1 MTGDGAVIYVVD
13 DDASVCRAVA
23 LLLKSHGFKIE
34 TFMRVADFLAFK
46 HLKLSSCLVLDIQ
59 MPDINGLAC

>member
-1 MTGDGAVIYVVD
+1 MNNRGPVIYIVD
-13 DDASVCRAVA
+13 DDVSVCRA
-23 LLLKSHGFKIE
+23 LSSLLKSHGFKIE